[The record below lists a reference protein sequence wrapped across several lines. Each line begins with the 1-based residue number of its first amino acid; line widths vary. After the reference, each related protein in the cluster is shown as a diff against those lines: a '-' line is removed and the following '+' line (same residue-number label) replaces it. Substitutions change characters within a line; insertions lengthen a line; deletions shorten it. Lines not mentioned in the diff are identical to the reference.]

1 MFNRRPISL
10 ERAGESALA
19 GNVLGGLAG
28 VGGRVISN
36 ALPSAA
42 KGRLG
47 ETLGNVRSRVNL
59 QFREWAP
66 KSRDPLLDGYWYPD
80 GRSGQMRFEDKFGIG
95 AELTP
100 NQIRAQTE
108 LGPDFQLYHFTPA
121 DIGSLVGAP
130 AAATAP
136 HLMNGHRR

>member
-1 MFNRRPISL
+1 M
-10 ERAGESALA
+10 
-19 GNVLGGLAG
+19 
-28 VGGRVISN
+28 
-36 ALPSAA
+36 
-42 KGRLG
+42 
-47 ETLGNVRSRVNL
+47 NL

-100 NQIRAQTE
+100 NQIGAQTE